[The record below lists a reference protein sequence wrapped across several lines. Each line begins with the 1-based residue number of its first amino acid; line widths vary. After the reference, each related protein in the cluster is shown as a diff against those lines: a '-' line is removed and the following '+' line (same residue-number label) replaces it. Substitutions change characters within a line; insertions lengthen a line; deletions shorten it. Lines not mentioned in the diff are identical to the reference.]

1 MANVLQH
8 IMRRASKRALNEKGF
23 TLVEMLAALAVLV
36 MLTGMVAMGT
46 RMATTAF
53 GVEQYASQADV
64 LAGEIE
70 NALSAQY
77 RYTTSSNPELLVE
90 NGKFVLKGVEGGKAE
105 LLNSGAYGNCQV
117 SLTGEATSL
126 RPVKQVDGAYV
137 MEGTY
142 EISKTSGGSASR
154 EYSFYFKSY
163 GDSPNGR
170 AYGGIGASD
179 DSGGSGGSGD
189 TARDEAWAE
198 LNELIKTA
206 GNIEQGKKYAAAFN
220 QLQGAIEAAK
230 GVRDNGSS
238 TVQQLKDAK
247 KALQDEIDAFNSSP
261 NRPDGSGDAATLD
274 SVNVTIDPSAQSY
287 TVGQTGVRVAATA
300 VYSDGND
307 YEYESLTW
315 DSSDQSVVTVSMN
328 ESGEG
333 ELTFVGAGSATITAT
348 IDGVSGS
355 IGITVDSQGGGGD
368 NPPQAG
374 DAVTE
379 QQFAMRDSYG
389 SWYHKDNPN
398 DNGWFEVTG
407 QDGKKFL
414 IAYPVQSWL
423 PSRPRQIDVV
433 ELVYYNGHYYIPVMR
448 YQYYDNYTW
457 FYSEGTDFKTSDFTD
472 GQLHSYRGLPANCL
486 GIVWLQVG

>member
-1 MANVLQH
+1 
-8 IMRRASKRALNEKGF
+8 MRRVSKRALDEKGF

-36 MLTGMVAMGT
+36 MLTGMIAMGT

-77 RYTTSSNPELLVE
+77 RYTTSANPELLVE
-90 NGKFVLKGVEGGKAE
+90 NGRFVLAKGAEGGKTE
-105 LLNSGAYGNCQV
+105 LLNAGAYGNCQV
-117 SLTGEATSL
+117 SFTGEATSL
-126 RPVKQVDGAYV
+126 RPVKQADGSYV
-137 MEGTY
+137 MEGAY
-142 EISKTSGGSASR
+142 EISKTSGGGGPR
-154 EYSFYFKSY
+154 EYNFYFKSY
-163 GDSPNGR
+163 GDNPNDR
-170 AYGGIGASD
+170 AFGGIGASD

-189 TARDEAWAE
+189 SARDEAWAE
-198 LNELIKTA
+198 LNELIRTA
-206 GNIEQGKKYAAAFN
+206 GDIEQGKKYNDAFSRLQAA
-220 QLQGAIEAAK
+220 IDAAK
-230 GVRDNGSS
+230 GVRDNGAS

-274 SVNVTIDPSAQSY
+274 SVNVTIDPSGQSY
-287 TVGQTGVRVAATA
+287 TVGQTGVKVTAEA

-307 YEYESLTW
+307 YEHESLTW
-315 DSSDQSVVTVSMN
+315 ESSNPSVVTVSTN

-355 IGITVDSQGGGGD
+355 IGIAVDSQGGGD
-368 NPPQAG
+368 DDAPQVG
-374 DAVTE
+374 DAVSG

-389 SWYHKDNPN
+389 GWYQNDPDN
-398 DNGWFEVTG
+398 NGWFEVTG

-414 IAYPVQSWL
+414 IAYPVQGWS
-423 PSRPRQIDVV
+423 SGRPRQTDVV
-433 ELVYYNGHYYIPVMR
+433 ELVYYNGHYYIPVKH
-448 YQYYDNYTW
+448 YQYWDDYMW
-457 FYSEGTDFKTSDFTD
+457 FNSEGTDFKTSDFTD
-472 GQLHSYRGLPANCL
+472 GQLHSYRGMPSNCL
-486 GIVWLQVG
+486 GIVWWQVD